1 MNNVRIQRL
10 CQTAVFAAIIYVFTA
25 WLHVPT
31 FNGYTHIGDGFLY
44 LAASTLPMGYAAAA
58 GAIGAGL
65 ADVLTGYSIWAPA
78 TLVIKAATACF
89 FTSKAPT
96 FLCKRNYL
104 ALIPSFLLCAG
115 GYYLYE
121 SVITGNFIAPLAGIT
136 GYVTQVVLSSLVYL
150 LLGKA
155 LDKAGLKSR
164 LVSAA

>member
-65 ADVLTGYSIWAPA
+65 ADVLTPYSIWAPA
-78 TLVIKAATACF
+78 TLVIKAVTACF
-89 FTSKAPT
+89 FTSKAST

-104 ALIPSFLLCAG
+104 ALIPSFVLCAG

-121 SVITGNFIAPLAGIT
+121 SVITGNFIAPAAGII
-136 GYVTQVVLSSLVYL
+136 GYTTQVVLSSVVYL
-150 LLGKA
+150 VLGKVM
-155 LDKAGLKSR
+155 DKAGLKSR